1 MLANW
6 NYLDI
11 ECKATAD
18 AEEFKLLLKQKFLSS
33 YNSEPDCDAN
43 CYICND

>member
-1 MLANW
+1 LSNW

-18 AEEFKLLLKQKFLSS
+18 AEEFKSLLKQKFLSS
-33 YNSEPDCDAN
+33 YSSEPECDAN